1 MNDDYRLSENIA
13 IFLNQGYLIEDILQ
27 LCQAVSKNPNINS
40 IKKALNEGYSLDEA
54 IIQSNFNHLFI
65 EFFKFFRLDNNISK
79 AILQSLKIWKKMS
92 ETKTKLKK
100 QLTYPC
106 ILIIFLVAFSIFIVY
121 GLLPSVSQLFLEFD
135 ITPGFFTN
143 LIFTLFKIIPILIIF
158 AILILIIASSITIYA
173 IKKQYYQLLDFLVQ
187 HVFITKAT
195 IQKYYSLKFA
205 LYYNELLEIG
215 YDSTDIIVMLY
226 QKIDDSDIKMLI
238 YEIYLKILE
247 GEDLEKIISEFI
259 YFEPL
264 LVTCFKLLY
273 HDNRKQKSMSNY
285 LTLSLDNLNHHISKI
300 IKIAVVFVYCFTA
313 VFVIMVYVSIIIPMM
328 NVVNNL

>member
-1 MNDDYRLSENIA
+1 MNDDYRLLENIA
-13 IFLNQGYLIEDILQ
+13 IFLNQGYLIEDILE
-27 LCQAVSKNPNINS
+27 LCQAVSNNSNIKL
-40 IKKALNEGYSLDEA
+40 IKEALNDGNSLDEA
-54 IIQSNFNHLFI
+54 IIQSNFNRLFI
-65 EFFKFFRLDNNISK
+65 EFFKFFRLENNVSK
-79 AILQSLKIWKKMS
+79 AIFQSLKIWKKMS
-92 ETKTKLKK
+92 ETKVKLKN

-106 ILIIFLVAFSIFIVY
+106 ILVVFLILFSFFIIY
-121 GLLPSVSQLFLEFD
+121 GLLPSVTQLFHEFN
-135 ITPGFFTN
+135 ITPGFFTS
-143 LIFTLFKIIPILIIF
+143 LIFILFNAIPLLIIF
-158 AILILIIASSITIYA
+158 LIIVIIVATTITIYA

-187 HVFITKAT
+187 HVFIIKS
-195 IQKYYSLKFA
+195 IVRKYYSLKFA

-264 LVTCFKLLY
+264 LVSCFKLLY
-273 HDNRKQKSMSNY
+273 HDNRKHKSMSNY
-285 LTLSLDNLNHHISKI
+285 LNLSLDNLNHHISKI
-300 IKIAVVFVYCFTA
+300 IKITVIFVYCFTA
-313 VFVIMVYVSIIIPMM
+313 VFVIMVYIAIIIPMM